1 MDALI
6 DKVIHTDESIKSGS
20 IEVLTF
26 QIDTMRFAVD
36 LEEIYELIELDQAN
50 QRECQ
55 TTRFEEEFMFG
66 NITVNYI
73 APKVLLR
80 KSAVSS
86 GVLIDQAC
94 EICQDSIDRIRQ
106 LPGLVKLF
114 NPTRIWGTTLID
126 QEIFF
131 LIDLQ

>member
-1 MDALI
+1 LDALI

-94 EICQDSIDRIRQ
+94 EICQVSIDRIRP